1 MKQLYTDLWLAVGFL
16 TRLPTPTLPGQI
28 DLARALAAAPLV
40 GAGIGLAAAAI
51 FSGCQQIGLTPLIA
65 ALVTVGCTIALTG
78 ALHEDGLADCA
89 DGLGGRDIDG
99 KLAIMKDSRIGSYGT
114 LALIIAVGLRVAAL
128 IAVPDAT
135 AALIAAHAGARG
147 GFAAALRYMP
157 KAREGGLATLVGKPG
172 LPATVIALATA
183 GAIVMWFGDL
193 SAMAAGLLI
202 GIAVLWLAFRQIG
215 GVTGDVLGA
224 QAVLIEIAILLAC
237 GVL

>member
-1 MKQLYTDLWLAVGFL
+1 
-16 TRLPTPTLPGQI
+16 
-28 DLARALAAAPLV
+28 
-40 GAGIGLAAAAI
+40 
-51 FSGCQQIGLTPLIA
+51 
-65 ALVTVGCTIALTG
+65 
-78 ALHEDGLADCA
+78 
-89 DGLGGRDIDG
+89 
-99 KLAIMKDSRIGSYGT
+99 
-114 LALIIAVGLRVAAL
+114 
-128 IAVPDAT
+128 
-135 AALIAAHAGARG
+135 
-147 GFAAALRYMP
+147 MP

-172 LPATVIALATA
+172 LPPTVIALAIA